1 MNAEQNKEA
10 FLEFI
15 RIPSITGSEGE
26 EKACAFLEEIL
37 NEHGIS
43 SERIAKTPERPNLL
57 AVIRAAHPE
66 KEPLVLISHI
76 DVVDGDEEKWT
87 HPVFGAERAEGRIW
101 GRGTLDTKHLTMME
115 LYSFLQLR
123 GREEELNRDV
133 WFLATVDEEKGSEYG
148 MAYVKTVR
156 PELFSHA
163 VVINEGG
170 GFPLHI
176 NGKNYMMLTVGE
188 KAVCKVKIKAEGTG
202 GHASAPG
209 DNQAIQKLSKG
220 LFHIFSAEKEL
231 TCGSRRTYET
241 MKQITGSE
249 EWDNPVGADIFGY
262 AGQNSIG
269 MRGYQIGERSNV
281 IPAKAETTLEFKV
294 LPETME
300 EDIRTF
306 LEKHLK
312 GDEVSFE
319 ILGFEPGFESS
330 FENSRLRDL
339 CGSRRTYETMKQIT
353 GSEEW
358 DNPVGA
364 DIFGYAGQNS
374 IGMRGYQIGE
384 RSNVIPA
391 KAETTL
397 EFKVLPETMEED
409 IRTFLEKHLKGD
421 EVSFEI
427 LGFEPGFESSFE
439 NSRLRDLTDS
449 LQDACRRH
457 GLDCEVLPMLAL
469 GRTDGRFFG
478 SEGSMVYGCSPL
490 LMGDSF
496 DVVLPKVHGNDE
508 SILEESYEFGVNV
521 LYDIISR
528 ICFCENK

>member
-115 LYSFLQLR
+115 LYSFLQLK

-339 CGSRRTYETMKQIT
+339 
-353 GSEEW
+353 
-358 DNPVGA
+358 
-364 DIFGYAGQNS
+364 
-374 IGMRGYQIGE
+374 
-384 RSNVIPA
+384 
-391 KAETTL
+391 
-397 EFKVLPETMEED
+397 
-409 IRTFLEKHLKGD
+409 
-421 EVSFEI
+421 
-427 LGFEPGFESSFE
+427 
-439 NSRLRDLTDS
+439 TDS
-449 LQDACRRH
+449 LQDACRCH

-521 LYDIISR
+521 LYDIIIR

>member
-294 LPETME
+294 LPET
-300 EDIRTF
+300 T
-306 LEKHLK
+306 
-312 GDEVSFE
+312 
-319 ILGFEPGFESS
+319 
-330 FENSRLRDL
+330 
-339 CGSRRTYETMKQIT
+339 
-353 GSEEW
+353 
-358 DNPVGA
+358 
-364 DIFGYAGQNS
+364 
-374 IGMRGYQIGE
+374 
-384 RSNVIPA
+384 
-391 KAETTL
+391 
-397 EFKVLPETMEED
+397 EED

-449 LQDACRRH
+449 LQDACQRH

>member
-43 SERIAKTPERPNLL
+43 SERIEKTPERPNLL

-115 LYSFLQLR
+115 LYSFLQLK

-170 GFPLHI
+170 GFPLYI

-241 MKQITGSE
+241 MKQITE
-249 EWDNPVGADIFGY
+249 
-262 AGQNSIG
+262 
-269 MRGYQIGERSNV
+269 
-281 IPAKAETTLEFKV
+281 
-294 LPETME
+294 
-300 EDIRTF
+300 
-306 LEKHLK
+306 
-312 GDEVSFE
+312 
-319 ILGFEPGFESS
+319 
-330 FENSRLRDL
+330 
-339 CGSRRTYETMKQIT
+339 
-353 GSEEW
+353 SEEW

>member
-115 LYSFLQLR
+115 LYSFLQLK

-339 CGSRRTYETMKQIT
+339 
-353 GSEEW
+353 
-358 DNPVGA
+358 
-364 DIFGYAGQNS
+364 
-374 IGMRGYQIGE
+374 
-384 RSNVIPA
+384 
-391 KAETTL
+391 
-397 EFKVLPETMEED
+397 
-409 IRTFLEKHLKGD
+409 
-421 EVSFEI
+421 
-427 LGFEPGFESSFE
+427 
-439 NSRLRDLTDS
+439 TDS
-449 LQDACRRH
+449 LQDACRCH

>member
-37 NEHGIS
+37 NKHGIS
-43 SERIAKTPERPNLL
+43 SERIEKTPERPNLL

-115 LYSFLQLR
+115 LYSFLQLK

-170 GFPLHI
+170 GFPLYI

-231 TCGSRRTYET
+231 T
-241 MKQITGSE
+241 
-249 EWDNPVGADIFGY
+249 
-262 AGQNSIG
+262 
-269 MRGYQIGERSNV
+269 
-281 IPAKAETTLEFKV
+281 
-294 LPETME
+294 
-300 EDIRTF
+300 
-306 LEKHLK
+306 
-312 GDEVSFE
+312 
-319 ILGFEPGFESS
+319 
-330 FENSRLRDL
+330 

>member
-115 LYSFLQLR
+115 LYSFLQLK

-294 LPETME
+294 LPET
-300 EDIRTF
+300 T
-306 LEKHLK
+306 
-312 GDEVSFE
+312 
-319 ILGFEPGFESS
+319 
-330 FENSRLRDL
+330 
-339 CGSRRTYETMKQIT
+339 
-353 GSEEW
+353 
-358 DNPVGA
+358 
-364 DIFGYAGQNS
+364 
-374 IGMRGYQIGE
+374 
-384 RSNVIPA
+384 
-391 KAETTL
+391 
-397 EFKVLPETMEED
+397 EED

-449 LQDACRRH
+449 LQDACQRH

>member
-339 CGSRRTYETMKQIT
+339 
-353 GSEEW
+353 
-358 DNPVGA
+358 
-364 DIFGYAGQNS
+364 
-374 IGMRGYQIGE
+374 
-384 RSNVIPA
+384 
-391 KAETTL
+391 
-397 EFKVLPETMEED
+397 
-409 IRTFLEKHLKGD
+409 
-421 EVSFEI
+421 
-427 LGFEPGFESSFE
+427 
-439 NSRLRDLTDS
+439 TDS

>member
-115 LYSFLQLR
+115 LYSFLQLK
-123 GREEELNRDV
+123 GREEQLNRDV

-170 GFPLHI
+170 GFPLYI

-231 TCGSRRTYET
+231 T
-241 MKQITGSE
+241 
-249 EWDNPVGADIFGY
+249 
-262 AGQNSIG
+262 
-269 MRGYQIGERSNV
+269 
-281 IPAKAETTLEFKV
+281 
-294 LPETME
+294 
-300 EDIRTF
+300 
-306 LEKHLK
+306 
-312 GDEVSFE
+312 
-319 ILGFEPGFESS
+319 
-330 FENSRLRDL
+330 

>member
-115 LYSFLQLR
+115 LYSFLQLK

-339 CGSRRTYETMKQIT
+339 
-353 GSEEW
+353 
-358 DNPVGA
+358 
-364 DIFGYAGQNS
+364 
-374 IGMRGYQIGE
+374 
-384 RSNVIPA
+384 
-391 KAETTL
+391 
-397 EFKVLPETMEED
+397 
-409 IRTFLEKHLKGD
+409 
-421 EVSFEI
+421 
-427 LGFEPGFESSFE
+427 
-439 NSRLRDLTDS
+439 TDS